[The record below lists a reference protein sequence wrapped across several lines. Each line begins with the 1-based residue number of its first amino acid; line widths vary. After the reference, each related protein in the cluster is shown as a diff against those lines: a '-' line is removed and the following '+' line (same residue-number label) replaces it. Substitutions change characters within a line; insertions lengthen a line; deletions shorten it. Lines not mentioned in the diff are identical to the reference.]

1 MKKPLVVAS
10 LLASWYLIT
19 PPWLQVGK
27 FDSQASLSKWDK
39 IAYYQSSAL
48 LRSRQAGNDRI
59 SRRHT
64 RIPQVPLGRPM
75 RLGDVPVSSRNSRK
89 IDAIFGMHRSKTRCR
104 A

>member
-48 LRSRQAGNDRI
+48 CEADRQGMIKSPGATPEYLKFL
-59 SRRHT
+59 SAA
-64 RIPQVPLGRPM
+64 QCVS
-75 RLGDVPVSSRNSRK
+75 GDDPRFKS
-89 IDAIFGMHRSKTRCR
+89 
-104 A
+104 